1 VVLQPVREDTGRMAL
16 LVIRR
21 AIEPC
26 LGQLALPGGFVD
38 YDEDWREAARR
49 ELWEETGIALEGG
62 AAALQLFEVLSKR
75 PGNRLVLFAVAPA
88 LECLRCRPSW

>member
-1 VVLQPVREDTGRMAL
+1 
-16 LVIRR
+16 
-21 AIEPC
+21 
-26 LGQLALPGGFVD
+26 
-38 YDEDWREAARR
+38 R

-88 LECLRCRPSW
+88 LELSALPPFVVNDEVSERRLIQGPTPLAFPLHTEVADRFFATLR